1 MGIPWPEVASRE
13 ISAYSARRTAPALA
27 SCHLLKE
34 ASGDLDHVV
43 GLLPSERTERIALSP
58 NGNRQD
64 PAFAPKSAG
73 ARKPPDIEPELCAGR
88 ACRTP
93 VALG

>member
-73 ARKPPDIEPELCAGR
+73 ARKPPDSHHNLWPMLP
-88 ACRTP
+88 T
-93 VALG
+93 LSST